1 MDPKG
6 LEHFSEVVPPCLLG
20 VSRESGSLHFTW
32 NQTGL
37 AELFQCV
44 HDCAR
49 SHELQTGVVAQGP
62 SRNVTINYTD
72 VTITYTDVTLNYTDV
87 TITCTDVTLN
97 YTDVTINYTEVTINC
112 ADVMIK
118 CTDLLVFCRS

>member
-87 TITCTDVTLN
+87 TI
-97 YTDVTINYTEVTINC
+97 NYTEVTINC